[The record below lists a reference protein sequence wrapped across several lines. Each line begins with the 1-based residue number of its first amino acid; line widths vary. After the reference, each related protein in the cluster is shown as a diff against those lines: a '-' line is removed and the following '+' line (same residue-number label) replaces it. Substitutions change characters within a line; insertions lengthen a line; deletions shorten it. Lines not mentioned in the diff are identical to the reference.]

1 MATAN
6 LPQKSAQSP
15 TPERDPEGR
24 MTFTAHLGELRT
36 RMIRSL
42 IAVAVGF
49 VICYIFSNQIIAA
62 LSTPLE
68 GLSHL
73 SVSPPAEGASETSQ
87 GEAAPATQAP
97 ATHSPVLPGGM
108 VSLTPFE
115 AFFVKMRISGYFG
128 LVLAAPIV
136 VYQICA
142 FVFPGLTLTERRV
155 VRFML
160 IGGFSLAVVGVSV
173 AYFLIL
179 PAVLEAVVHWTPPG
193 VNIMLRLSD
202 TLAVVVKALLAFGLA
217 FQMPMVVLVL
227 VYLGLLT
234 PAALKQHRKF
244 AIIGIFVVA
253 AVFTPPDPVSMLLM
267 AFPMLGLYEI
277 SILISYLVVRQ
288 KSKAAGA

>member
-6 LPQKSAQSP
+6 LPDKPVQAPKP
-15 TPERDPEGR
+15 DRDPEGR

-42 IAVAVGF
+42 IAVGVGF
-49 VICYIFSNQIIAA
+49 VVCYIFSNQIIGA
-62 LSTPLE
+62 LSEPLQ

-73 SVSPPAEGASETSQ
+73 SSAPPAADGASES
-87 GEAAPATQAP
+87 EATP
-97 ATHSPVLPGGM
+97 THGPVLPGGM

-128 LVLAAPIV
+128 LAMAAPIV

-142 FVFPGLTLTERRV
+142 FVFPGLTLTEKRV

-160 IGGFSLAVVGVSV
+160 IGGFSLALVGVGV

-217 FQMPMVVLVL
+217 FQMPMIVLVL

-234 PAALKQHRKF
+234 PASLKQHRKF
-244 AIIGIFVVA
+244 AIIGIFVAA
-253 AVFTPPDPVSMLLM
+253 AVFTPPDPISMLLM

-277 SILISYLVVRQ
+277 SILVSYLVVRQ
-288 KSKAAGA
+288 KSKSSSAAGN

>member
-6 LPQKSAQSP
+6 LPDKPVQPPK
-15 TPERDPEGR
+15 PERDPEGR

-62 LSTPLE
+62 LSTPLQ

-73 SVSPPAEGASETSQ
+73 TSAPPAATPNGSTPPTDP
-87 GEAAPATQAP
+87 AAV
-97 ATHSPVLPGGM
+97 HGPVLPGGM

-136 VYQICA
+136 MYQICA
-142 FVFPGLTLTERRV
+142 FVFPGLTLTEKRV

-160 IGGFSLAVVGVSV
+160 IGGFTLAVVGVSV

-217 FQMPMVVLVL
+217 FQMPMIVLVL

-253 AVFTPPDPVSMLLM
+253 AVFTPPDPISMLLM

-277 SILISYLVVRQ
+277 SILVSYLVVRQ
-288 KSKAAGA
+288 KSKAARPQGSE